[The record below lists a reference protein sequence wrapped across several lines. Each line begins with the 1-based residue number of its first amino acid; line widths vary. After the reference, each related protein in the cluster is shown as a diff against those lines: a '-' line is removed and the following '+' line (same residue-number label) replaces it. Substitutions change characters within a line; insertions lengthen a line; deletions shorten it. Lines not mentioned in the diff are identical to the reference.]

1 MPENKIKFSRNDR
14 RNRDKENMM
23 GMQKA
28 VDNYIPD
35 GYKGEASG
43 VVEGLSQLE
52 IDNIESY
59 LNRELNNGKTLEI
72 IVKELQILY
81 NKVKANK
88 SDGISNDLKIAS
100 MRFMKGAI
108 GYVKSKGIYNGRLSE
123 SSQSNNERF
132 YERGNGNT
140 VQGFSRQG
148 SNGTR
153 LSGNL

>member
-81 NKVKANK
+81 NK
-88 SDGISNDLKIAS
+88 SP
-100 MRFMKGAI
+100 AI
-108 GYVKSKGIYNGRLSE
+108 LSLHQAILLNPHQTPYLSKL
-123 SSQSNNERF
+123 
-132 YERGNGNT
+132 
-140 VQGFSRQG
+140 
-148 SNGTR
+148 
-153 LSGNL
+153 